1 MLTFL
6 VDHRGDTGGDW
17 VDDGCS
23 LNASREGSVRCTC
36 DHMTHFAL
44 LLQVKEDAQKLVG
57 NSVECFIYSRTILS
71 SILSSLYYFSKFKYN
86 KKTKRTTGSKLVEHL
101 GDHDGCG

>member
-6 VDHRGDTGGDW
+6 FDHREDTGGDW

-23 LNASREGSVRCTC
+23 LNASMKGSVRCTC

-44 LLQVKEDAQKLVG
+44 LLQVKDDAQKLVG
-57 NSVECFIYSRTILS
+57 NSVECVIYSSTVIS
-71 SILSSLYYFSKFKYN
+71 SILSS
-86 KKTKRTTGSKLVEHL
+86 
-101 GDHDGCG
+101 

>member
-6 VDHRGDTGGDW
+6 VDHRGGTGGDW

-23 LNASREGSVRCTC
+23 LNASGEGSVRCTC

-44 LLQVKEDAQKLVG
+44 LLQVKEDAPKLVG
-57 NSVECFIYSRTILS
+57 NSVMPYLFPHGYIIY
-71 SILSSLYYFSKFKYN
+71 
-86 KKTKRTTGSKLVEHL
+86 LVEFVL
-101 GDHDGCG
+101 FQSV